1 MALALPPFM
10 RWVLVVLVPSLL
22 ATFVAARVVF
32 VFAGIYFPE
41 RVAKVVEAAP
51 TPAALGEA
59 PGPAPVREP
68 VHAPVVVPA
77 TRCAIASRVVVLV
90 ADEAAPRESMAV
102 LTWPGATGFDRP
114 LVHTGTQLGDHR
126 VAAITATR
134 VWLERAGR
142 TCFVDGSTERP
153 VAPVPKPIV
162 TASAGIDRVDDSHAK
177 IDRLTRDALLDKG
190 AAALGNVRIAP
201 DVVSG
206 KVVGMKV
213 LAIPEASVLSKLGL
227 RAGDSIV
234 SINGFD
240 VTTPEGALEAM
251 ARLRAAPSL
260 ELSIRRN
267 GAPTALRVD
276 VI

>member
-1 MALALPPFM
+1 M
-10 RWVLVVLVPSLL
+10 RWVVVVIVPVLL

-32 VFAGIYFPE
+32 GVAGMYFPMRE
-41 RVAKVVEAAP
+41 AKVV
-51 TPAALGEA
+51 ALPPPE
-59 PGPAPVREP
+59 PAPPEPPAVKEAVVRPPP
-68 VHAPVVVPA
+68 VIIPA
-77 TRCAIASRVVVLV
+77 TRCAIAARVVVLV
-90 ADEAAPRESMAV
+90 ADEAAPRESIAV

-114 LVHTGTQLGDHR
+114 LVRAGTQLGEHR

-134 VWLERAGR
+134 VWLERSGR
-142 TCFVDGSTERP
+142 TCFVDGSAESKPAAT
-153 VAPVPKPIV
+153 PIV
-162 TASAGIDRVDDSHAK
+162 TASSGIDRVDDTHTK
-177 IDRLTRDALLDKG
+177 IDRLTRDALVEQG
-190 AAALGNVRIAP
+190 PAALGNVRIAP

-213 LAIPEASVLSKLGL
+213 LAIPATSVLYKLGL
-227 RAGDSIV
+227 RAGDTIL

-240 VTTPEGALEAM
+240 VTTPEGGLEAM
-251 ARLRAAPSL
+251 SRLRAAPSL